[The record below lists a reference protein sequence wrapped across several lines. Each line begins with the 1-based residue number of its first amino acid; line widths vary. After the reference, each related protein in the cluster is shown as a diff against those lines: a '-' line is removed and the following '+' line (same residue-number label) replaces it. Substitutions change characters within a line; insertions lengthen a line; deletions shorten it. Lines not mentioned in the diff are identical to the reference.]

1 VTGDR
6 SLRAPHGLRLVAWLL
21 DCLVLFSVLVFAPQ
35 PVSFLLLLTLFVG
48 YHTVLVWLTG
58 QTVGKALLGLRV
70 KRLGEQPTF
79 LWALGRA
86 GAGYALVDVLGLGLL
101 AALFDT
107 RHRTLHDHVFGSI
120 VTFDGSEE
128 MGTRRLLARLADF
141 AERQRQ
147 AVAAKKKT
155 VGILTA
161 LWAFL
166 TGFARTLNHA
176 IDFLIRFG
184 SGSGAP
190 APSASIAQALSVK
203 AAATIAL
210 AATAATATVV
220 ATVPIAGDAAAWLV
234 RPHYFLT
241 GPSGV
246 LPIDRHVLAKFDFD
260 ADVLDRSGRGNQAR
274 LLGGEFV
281 KSASGHGLHIAKSD
295 NPGIDWSDHATLLV
309 HPYSIEMILTTSS
322 TSPWG
327 KLFGFDD
334 RNDAGWYY
342 KSDGIQAYPYAILG
356 GGQVQAN
363 QRHYLAFVSTDPTT
377 VTVYFQ
383 GKPLGST
390 NASFTAPPQAALF
403 FRDDAATGRGE
414 QLDAVV
420 EELRISNVARTAA
433 EIATVQERLT
443 AKGR

>member
-1 VTGDR
+1 MTGEG
-6 SLRAPHGLRLVAWLL
+6 SLPAPHGLRLVAWLI

-35 PVSFLLLLTLFVG
+35 PVTFLLVLTLFVG

-70 KRLGEQPTF
+70 KRLGQKPTF
-79 LWALGRA
+79 LWALGRSSI
-86 GAGYALVDVLGLGLL
+86 GYGLVDVLGLGLL
-101 AALFDT
+101 TALFDK

-120 VTFDGSEE
+120 VTFDGSDE

-155 VGILTA
+155 VVILGA

-166 TGFARTLNHA
+166 TRFAQTLNLA

-184 SGSGAP
+184 SGTGAP
-190 APSASIAQALSVK
+190 APTASIAEALSVK
-203 AAATIAL
+203 AAVTIAV
-210 AATAATATVV
+210 ATTAVTATVV

-234 RPHYFLT
+234 RPHYFLS
-241 GPSGV
+241 GSSGV
-246 LPIDRHVLAKFDFD
+246 FAADAGTLATFEFKGNVQ
-260 ADVLDRSGRGNQAR
+260 DVSGRGHHAR

-281 KSASGHGLHIAKSD
+281 QSSSGHGLHVMKSD
-295 NPGIDWSDHATLLV
+295 NAGIDWSDHAKLLV

-322 TSPWG
+322 TAPWG

-334 RNDAGWYY
+334 RNDSGWYY
-342 KSDGIQAYPYAILG
+342 KENGIQAYPYAVLG
-356 GGQVQAN
+356 GGQVRPDE
-363 QRHYLAFVSTDPTT
+363 RHYLAFVSTDPTT

-390 NASFTAPPQAALF
+390 NASFTAPPQAAFF
-403 FRDDAATGRGE
+403 FRDDAPTGRLE

-420 EELRISNVARTAA
+420 EAMRISKVARTAA
-433 EIATVQERLT
+433 EIAAVQERL
-443 AKGR
+443 RQSR